1 MYSDLAEWWPILSSP
16 ADYEEEVTALMHILA
31 LPKQDKPRTLLELG
45 AGGGN
50 LASHYKRHFIA
61 TLTDL
66 SPEMIAVSNKLNP
79 ELEHIVGDM
88 RSLRLGRE
96 FDIVLI
102 HDAIMYC
109 TTMDELRAAL
119 TTAAVHCKRGGLV
132 VVLPD
137 YVRESFEADATTG
150 GSDAPDGRALRYME
164 WTLDPDPS
172 DTTYETLYAIVMRE
186 ASGEARVVLD
196 RHLEGLFSER
206 EWIDTLCEVGLTVRF
221 AHDKW
226 NRHVFVGTRE
236 PR

>member
-1 MYSDLAEWWPILSSP
+1 MYSDLAEWWPLLSSP
-16 ADYEEEVTALMHILA
+16 VDYEEEVEVLLPILA
-31 LPKQDKPRTLLELG
+31 LPKRATPRTLLELG

-50 LASHYKRHFIA
+50 LASHYKHHFTA

-66 SPEMIAVSNKLNP
+66 SPEMIDVSKKLNP

-88 RSLRLGRE
+88 RTLRLDRE

-109 TTMDELRAAL
+109 TTKDELYSAL
-119 TTAAVHCKRGGLV
+119 STAAVHCKIGGIV

-137 YVRESFEADATTG
+137 YVRETFEADATTG

-164 WTLDPDPS
+164 WTLDPDPD
-172 DTTYETLYAIVMRE
+172 DTTFETLYAIIMRE
-186 ASGEARVVLD
+186 ANGESRVVLD
-196 RHLEGLFSER
+196 KHIEGLFSER
-206 EWIDTLCEVGLTVRF
+206 EWIDALCKVGLTVRF

-226 NRHVFVGTRE
+226 NRHVFVGAKE